1 MKQTNNVQLEKIS
14 LGIEYG
20 FRIKNSEERKK

>member
-1 MKQTNNVQLEKIS
+1 MAGQTNNVQLEKIS

-20 FRIKNSEERKK
+20 FKIKNSEEKK